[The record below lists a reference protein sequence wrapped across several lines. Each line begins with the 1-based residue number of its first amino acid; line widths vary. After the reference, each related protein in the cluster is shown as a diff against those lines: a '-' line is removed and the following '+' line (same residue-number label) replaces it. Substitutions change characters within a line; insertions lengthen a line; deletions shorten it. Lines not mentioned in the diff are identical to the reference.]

1 MNRAGT
7 LLFLALLTCTKGERA
22 ANVPQDS
29 IQSRAPEPAP
39 LSAPDS
45 LSTGEPLDEIP
56 SLLAGLDSEA
66 ETARLQ
72 ARTVAATP
80 RADSVFLSF
89 RDRFLRMGE
98 QITDRLNQATSIQSN
113 VLEDTATS
121 RPLAT
126 LLAKHG
132 FALAYTEGNAYADED
147 NVYWTRLFDGALTP
161 AMQRYLRLRATEQS
175 TRFSE
180 DAALQIS
187 WDDLARRA
195 VTWEEFADSYP
206 DFSWKDASR
215 FWYDTYLST
224 YLTGM
229 DNSRVFSDSGTLE
242 PEVRTSYEHLAAQYP
257 QTRTAQLVA
266 QCLSLLKQNGYHR
279 SAAIDSLLRQRDVT
293 SMLGVQ
299 PPTR

>member
-1 MNRAGT
+1 MNRASA

-22 ANVPQDS
+22 ANVPKDS
-29 IQSRAPEPAP
+29 IQSRAPEPAA
-39 LSAPDS
+39 LVAPDS
-45 LSTGEPLDEIP
+45 FSTGGPLDEIP
-56 SLLAGLDSEA
+56 SLLAGFDSQA
-66 ETARLQ
+66 GAARQQ
-72 ARTVAATP
+72 ARAVAATP
-80 RADSVFLSF
+80 TADSVFLSF
-89 RDRFLRMGE
+89 RDRFLKMGE
-98 QITDRLNQATSIQSN
+98 QITDRVNQATSIHST
-113 VLEDTATS
+113 VLEDTATA
-121 RPLAT
+121 RQLAT

-132 FALAYTEGNAYADED
+132 FALAYTEGNAYADEE
-147 NVYWTRLFDGALTP
+147 NAYWMRFFDGALTP

-195 VTWEEFADSYP
+195 VTWEEFVDSYP

-215 FWYDTYLST
+215 FWYNTYLST

-242 PEVRTSYEHLAAQYP
+242 PEVRTSYEHVVAQYP

-266 QCLSLLKQNGYHR
+266 QCLTLLKQNGYRR
-279 SAAIDSLLRQRDVT
+279 SAAIDSLLLQRHVT

>member
-1 MNRAGT
+1 MNRACA
-7 LLFLALLTCTKGERA
+7 LLFLALLACTKGERA

-29 IQSRAPEPAP
+29 IPSRAPEPPP

-72 ARTVAATP
+72 ARAVAATP

-89 RDRFLRMGE
+89 RDRFLKMGE

-121 RPLAT
+121 RQLAT

-147 NVYWTRLFDGALTP
+147 IAYWTRFFEGALTP
-161 AMQRYLRLRATEQS
+161 AMQRYLGLRATEQR

-180 DAALQIS
+180 DAALQIT
-187 WDDLARRA
+187 WDELAGRA
-195 VTWEEFADSYP
+195 VTWEQFADSYP
-206 DFSWKDASR
+206 DFTWKDGAR
-215 FWYDTYLST
+215 VWYNTY
-224 YLTGM
+224 
-229 DNSRVFSDSGTLE
+229 
-242 PEVRTSYEHLAAQYP
+242 
-257 QTRTAQLVA
+257 
-266 QCLSLLKQNGYHR
+266 
-279 SAAIDSLLRQRDVT
+279 
-293 SMLGVQ
+293 
-299 PPTR
+299 

>member
-1 MNRAGT
+1 MNRPCA
-7 LLFLALLTCTKGERA
+7 LLFLALLACTKGERA
-22 ANVPQDS
+22 ANVPQDA

-72 ARTVAATP
+72 ARAVAATP

-89 RDRFLRMGE
+89 RDRFLKMGE
-98 QITDRLNQATSIQSN
+98 QITDRLDQATSIQAT

-121 RPLAT
+121 RQLTT
-126 LLAKHG
+126 LLAKDG

-147 NVYWTRLFDGALTP
+147 NAYWTRLFDGALTP

-175 TRFSE
+175 ARFSE

-187 WDDLARRA
+187 WDELAGRA
-195 VTWEEFADSYP
+195 VTWEQFADSYP

-229 DNSRVFSDSGTLE
+229 DNSRVFTDSGTLE
-242 PEVRTSYEHLAAQYP
+242 PQVRTSYEHLVAQYP
-257 QTRTAQLVA
+257 RTRTAQLVA
-266 QCLSLLKQNGYHR
+266 QCLTLLKLSSYRR
-279 SAAIDSLLRQRDVT
+279 SVALDSLLREHQVA

>member
-1 MNRAGT
+1 MNRASA

-22 ANVPQDS
+22 TNVPKDS
-29 IQSRAPEPAP
+29 IQSRAPEPAA
-39 LSAPDS
+39 LVAPDS
-45 LSTGEPLDEIP
+45 FSTGGPLDEIP
-56 SLLAGLDSEA
+56 SLLAGFDSQA
-66 ETARLQ
+66 GAARQQ
-72 ARTVAATP
+72 ARAVAATP
-80 RADSVFLSF
+80 AADSVFLSF
-89 RDRFLRMGE
+89 RERFLKMGE
-98 QITDRLNQATSIQSN
+98 QITDRLEQATSIQAT

-121 RPLAT
+121 RQLTT
-126 LLAKHG
+126 LLAKDG

-147 NVYWTRLFDGALTP
+147 NAYWTRLFDGALTP

-175 TRFSE
+175 RRFSE

-187 WDDLARRA
+187 WDELAGRA
-195 VTWEEFADSYP
+195 VTWEQFADSYP

-215 FWYDTYLST
+215 FWYNTYLST

-242 PEVRTSYEHLAAQYP
+242 PEVRASYEHLVAQYP

-266 QCLSLLKQNGYHR
+266 QCLTLLKQNGYR
-279 SAAIDSLLRQRDVT
+279 PSAAIDSLLQQHNVT